1 MLGNLPGIRHEKS
14 REHQENPWPKSIL
27 CSLGPQLISPPKSRE
42 HPPKKM
48 GKLLPNDG
56 MHMMNGFGTYDPIES
71 VMFLQTNQHTFWF
84 LGIAME
90 NGETIPI

>member
-1 MLGNLPGIRHEKS
+1 
-14 REHQENPWPKSIL
+14 
-27 CSLGPQLISPPKSRE
+27 
-42 HPPKKM
+42 M

-71 VMFLQTNQHTFWF
+71 VTFLQTNQHTFWF

-90 NGETIPI
+90 NG

>member
-14 REHQENPWPKSIL
+14 REHQKNPWPKSIL

-48 GKLLPNDG
+48 GKLLPNDK

-71 VMFLQTNQHTFWF
+71 VTFLETNQHTFWF

-90 NGETIPI
+90 HG